1 MVVCDQPLRLLV
13 RIKCHCSFELLSSLS
28 IAIRRKTVSCI
39 VTFEMS
45 SSKTLIF
52 LFSLTCSTVFTGP
65 KNLMI
70 YDEEI
75 DKNLQNFLKS
85 CWWLWLWLLYEETNL
100 FKLEDAASMQGKD
113 LLQAQASAI

>member
-1 MVVCDQPLRLLV
+1 
-13 RIKCHCSFELLSSLS
+13 
-28 IAIRRKTVSCI
+28 
-39 VTFEMS
+39 
-45 SSKTLIF
+45 
-52 LFSLTCSTVFTGP
+52 
-65 KNLMI
+65 MI

>member
-1 MVVCDQPLRLLV
+1 MISWSTSTDNIV
-13 RIKCHCSFELLSSLS
+13 LSERERRYKPDMNLKFSLTSLS
-28 IAIRRKTVSCI
+28 YPSWKACI

-70 YDEEI
+70 YDEES
-75 DKNLQNFLKS
+75 DKNL
-85 CWWLWLWLLYEETNL
+85 
-100 FKLEDAASMQGKD
+100 
-113 LLQAQASAI
+113 